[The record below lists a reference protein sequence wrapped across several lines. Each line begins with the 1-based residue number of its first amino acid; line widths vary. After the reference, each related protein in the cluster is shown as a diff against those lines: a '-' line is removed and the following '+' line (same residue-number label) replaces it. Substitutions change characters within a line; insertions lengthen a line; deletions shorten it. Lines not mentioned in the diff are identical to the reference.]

1 MTDLSRVR
9 EKAGYSKLEGSC
21 ELAGKQGYDYLWK
34 YSGTKH
40 DDYLSLISEASL
52 VDHCVLAGIMPLSR
66 LGVAKKKKKKVLGL
80 ETRNNKKARRGIL
93 LVRAV

>member
-66 LGVAKKKKKKVLGL
+66 LGVAKKKKKKSIGPRN
-80 ETRNNKKARRGIL
+80 EKQQESKTRHTAC
-93 LVRAV
+93 